1 VKKTPTKYQI
11 SEKSFWVKMVEQKE
25 THSCARRKAS
35 HPRLPQSGQGCSS
48 AQQEAFRGGAQ
59 SVVARAVK
67 RMFSVVEDHPDVIPL
82 SSTALSV
89 YVARH
94 TQLWREQ

>member
-1 VKKTPTKYQI
+1 MRT
-11 SEKSFWVKMVEQKE
+11 
-25 THSCARRKAS
+25 
-35 HPRLPQSGQGCSS
+35 PQSESPATPSIGSGLFVGPTGSVP
-48 AQQEAFRGGAQ
+48 GGAQ

-94 TQLWREQ
+94 TELWREQ